1 MRLMLR
7 PMRHSSLRSPNMSSA
22 SHGMTWMKAL
32 VGGGSG
38 RRMGGA
44 SGWLVE
50 GDESPP
56 SLLLSTRRC
65 HASAEEV
72 PGVEGLADVKAARV
86 RYLLCPWTMRLRIG
100 NAATPALSKR
110 YARPSPTTLPGSSD
124 IQNTIST
131 MFRPT
136 PCGWRASSRLRLWS
150 HLELLTP
157 SEISSRRSLGSD
169 FIVSVLPVGNH
180 TMPTILQTAI
190 AGGLLG
196 VTVYLAADVAG
207 DYTTYVILRYM
218 AYALPS

>member
-72 PGVEGLADVKAARV
+72 PGVEGLADAKAVRV
-86 RYLLCPWTMRLRIG
+86 RHLLRPWTMRLRLG

-110 YARPSPTTLPGSSD
+110 YARPRPTTLLGSSD
-124 IQNTIST
+124 IIRNAIPMM
-131 MFRPT
+131 MFRPNSL
-136 PCGWRASSRLRLWS
+136 PCGWLRVSCLWS

-157 SEISSRRSLGSD
+157 SEISSCRSLGSD
-169 FIVSVLPVGNH
+169 FIFSVLPVGNH

-196 VTVYLAADVAG
+196 VTVYLASDVAG
-207 DYTTYVILRYM
+207 DYTTYVILRY
-218 AYALPS
+218 LNGGG